1 MITRFLTGSQSVRAV
16 LLGLALL
23 LGPSVSKM
31 LADDPKPDPNGG
43 ATGVAAD
50 VPGFVVTAPAELS
63 ADDKKDKDKAKAY
76 DDAKKAFDDYTK
88 QASVE
93 PLAVKLADNVGHN
106 RVAIN
111 FMWTLVTGFLV
122 MFMQAGFALVET
134 GLCRA
139 KNASHTMAMNFMIYP
154 MGMLGF
160 YLCGFAFMF
169 GGMADPLSPS
179 GGGIGTMGGYAG
191 LNHELGIT
199 LGGHFFGLLGWK
211 GFLLQGAGYDTA
223 AFALFLFQMVFMDT
237 TATIPTGAAAE
248 RWRFSAFMIY
258 GCCIGTFMY
267 PVFGNWVWGNGWLAE
282 LGVNFPGLG
291 HGHVDFAGSSV
302 VHMQGGVIA
311 FIFAWLIGPR
321 HGKYDKAGKLVHP
334 IMPHSIPMVM
344 LGTFILAFGWFG
356 FNPGSSLAG
365 TDLRIAVVAVNT
377 MIASATAALATTLYM
392 WWFKT
397 KKPDPSMMCNGM
409 LAGLVAITAP
419 CAFVSAGGAAIIGIV
434 SGILVVEAVFFF
446 DKHRIDDSVGAISV
460 HGVNGAWGCLSIG
473 LLADGTYGD
482 GWNGVAGTVTGLFY
496 GKHEWGQFWAELI
509 GVTTCFVVLS
519 VLSIIVYYIAEKLVG
534 NRVSLEVEIEGLDVP
549 EMGVPGYGGMVMDK
563 NSETP
568 VAH

>member
-1 MITRFLTGSQSVRAV
+1 MLTKIRSSLIRWGLFAA
-16 LLGLALL
+16 LALIPL
-23 LGPSVSKM
+23 IKAQ
-31 LADDPKPDPNGG
+31 ADDPKPDPAGIN
-43 ATGVAAD
+43 TGVAAD
-50 VPGFVVTAPAELS
+50 VPGFVVSAPADLS
-63 ADDKKDKDKAKAY
+63 AEDKADKDKMKAY
-76 DDAKKAFDDYTK
+76 DDAKKAADDYAA
-88 QASVE
+88 QAKLE
-93 PLAVKLADNVGHN
+93 PLAVKLADGVGHN

-139 KNASHTMAMNFMIYP
+139 KNSGHTMAMNFMIYP

-169 GGMADPLSPS
+169 GGFGA
-179 GGGIGTMGGYAG
+179 IGTMGGYAG
-191 LNHELGIT
+191 LNHELTVT
-199 LGGHFFGLLGWK
+199 LFGHPFGLLGWK

-248 RWRFSAFMIY
+248 RWKFSAFMLY
-258 GCCIGTFMY
+258 GCAIGTIMY
-267 PVFGNWVWGNGWLAE
+267 PLFGNWVWGGGWLSQ
-282 LGVNFPGLG
+282 LGTNFGLG
-291 HGHVDFAGSSV
+291 HGHCDFAGSSV

-321 HGKYDKAGKLVHP
+321 HGKYDSSGKLVNP
-334 IMPHSIPMVM
+334 IVPHSIPMVM

-356 FNPGSSLAG
+356 FNPGSTLAG
-365 TDLRIAVVAVNT
+365 TDLRIATIAVNT
-377 MIASATAALATTLYM
+377 MLAGSTAALAATLYM

-397 KKPDPSMMCNGM
+397 KKPDPAMMCNGM

-434 SGILVVEAVFFF
+434 AGLLVVEAVFFF
-446 DKHRIDDSVGAISV
+446 DKIRIDDSVGAISV

-473 LLADGTYGD
+473 LFADGTYGD
-482 GWNGVAGTVTGLFY
+482 GFNGVAGNVTGLFY
-496 GKHEWGQFWAELI
+496 GGGMSQFWAELI
-509 GVTTCFVVLS
+509 GVTTCFVTLS
-519 VLSIIVYYIAEKLVG
+519 LLSIFVYFVIEKMVG
-534 NRVSLEVEIEGLDVP
+534 NRVSKEVEIQGLDLP
-549 EMGVPGYGGMVMDK
+549 EMGAPGYAGMIMDHK
-563 NSETP
+563 SETP
-568 VAH
+568 VT